1 VSDRRAKVE
10 ATDLRCSGATA
21 ENCVPVPLARL
32 DALCDPQRAR
42 VELSAWSLAC
52 LKFGISEAELRESM
66 RSVEAEIKS
75 AREAGDGHFEHDA

>member
-1 VSDRRAKVE
+1 MIRPARAQPIRAGEV
-10 ATDLRCSGATA
+10 
-21 ENCVPVPLARL
+21 VPVPLARL